1 MIYIKALKLAQE
13 DIWNFDLSWYFFYT
27 VHSDDSG
34 HGCNI
39 DGYFMYQ

>member
-13 DIWNFDLSWYFFYT
+13 DIWNFDLGIFFT
-27 VHSDDSG
+27 VHLDDSG